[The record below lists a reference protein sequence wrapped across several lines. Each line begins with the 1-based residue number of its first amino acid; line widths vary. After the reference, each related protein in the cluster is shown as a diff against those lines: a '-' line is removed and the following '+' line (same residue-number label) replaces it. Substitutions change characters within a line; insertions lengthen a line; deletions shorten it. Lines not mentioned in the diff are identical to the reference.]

1 MKLNKKLTLLILVFA
16 LLATTSYA
24 KSFTDVL
31 GNSFILI
38 NDFFK
43 NENYKPYS
51 LIIDFFV
58 FSVVFMAIYMR
69 GVKFAFKEVTKTE
82 KALAVILGLTTA
94 FLMVIGGYSISKL
107 LPFLQ
112 YLLFFLLF
120 ALMWWLLKDMKSKWT
135 RFFLALLFTLLLILI
150 FLALF
155 SGISTNISCPESALP
170 WLPWLLAL
178 LLFILFLFLLKDIKN
193 AFGRIL
199 LALLLTITI
208 VLLILFLL
216 NTFSK
221 ELGCPEGPF
230 TTSLLGDVG
239 DSFKRMDF
247 GSFGGFGTGG
257 AGGSLLPTLP
267 QVKPPEKP
275 QRSTVGDI
283 FNVKPDLYSSPEEHK
298 KGIEKVGKEG
308 IIIDGKSYKYE
319 DNKLTADGQFVP
331 ESEYPQVLSARV
343 EQDKKQEQKKAVAK
357 SKEGILPGGFSGWW
371 LLLLPAL
378 AILLFRRRIGGV
390 LSGFRR
396 RGGRRRRTPFGEGG
410 FIGDPKKYVIDR
422 ITKTIQEL
430 EEVTARIIESQDEKD
445 KFVLLGENKERIRK
459 ALEEAS
465 LANLWT
471 EKGRKAINDEHP
483 ILGEL
488 LVLEERLRHHLRR
501 LITAEDVF
509 LTNLGRW
516 EQFIP
521 QNYDQV
527 LRNLASK
534 NAKPS
539 EFKQMGVIQLI
550 SVCDAFEKQDEASI
564 EELLRLMREEK
575 IGELVKGKYKVVG
588 ADWER
593 LKKYNTHENI
603 ILALAIKKSK
613 AQIYLLKTLQK
624 ALEEKD
630 KEQNVAKVMGENLQA
645 PESKSHLSDAKNESL
660 KRMIETLRQEA
671 REKGVD
677 EGEYISAQLAM
688 HPIKYVERKDDAKT
702 EKTGSRELAGV
713 R

>member
-1 MKLNKKLTLLILVFA
+1 MNNKLIILSILVFA
-16 LLATTSYA
+16 LLATISYA

-107 LPFLQ
+107 LPFVNW
-112 YLLFFLLF
+112 LLFFLLF
-120 ALMWWLLKDMKSKWT
+120 ALIWWLLKDMKSKWA
-135 RFFLALLFTLLLILI
+135 RFFLALLLTLLLLLL
-150 FLALF
+150 FFTLF
-155 SGISTNISCPESALP
+155 SATSYRISCPEKALP

-193 AFGRIL
+193 AFGRFL
-199 LALLLTITI
+199 LALLLTITL

-230 TTSLLGDVG
+230 STSLIGDVG

-247 GSFGGFGTGG
+247 GTFGGFGTGG

-267 QVKPPEKP
+267 QVKPPEKVVMEK
-275 QRSTVGDI
+275 TVVSEILGVDP
-283 FNVKPDLYSSPEEHK
+283 KDYSSPEEFK
-298 KGIEKVGKEG
+298 KGIAKKGEEGVPFGGSKYTYDPDQDILKKDGKEVS
-308 IIIDGKSYKYE
+308 KEERAK
-319 DNKLTADGQFVP
+319 
-331 ESEYPQVLSARV
+331 VLAAKV
-343 EQDKKQEQKKAVAK
+343 QEQEKKKAAEAK
-357 SKEGILPGGFSGWW
+357 SFPWGWIIGGAVALAGGF
-371 LLLLPAL
+371 
-378 AILLFRRRIGGV
+378 F
-390 LSGFRR
+390 
-396 RGGRRRRTPFGEGG
+396 GGRKGLFGKRIRGIFGGQGG
-410 FIGDPKKYVIDR
+410 FIGDAKEYVIGR
-422 ITKTIQEL
+422 ITKTIKEL
-430 EEVTARIIESQDEKD
+430 EEITAKIIEAQDEKD
-445 KFVLLGENKERIRK
+445 KFVLMGENKEKILE
-459 ALEEAS
+459 ALEKAS

-471 EKGRKAINDEHP
+471 EKGRKLINKDQP
-483 ILGEL
+483 DILNNL
-488 LVLEERLRHHLRR
+488 LVLEERLRHQLRR
-501 LITAEDVF
+501 LRTAEDVF
-509 LTNLGRW
+509 LRNLDSWQR
-516 EQFIP
+516 FIP
-521 QNYDQV
+521 QNYDKP
-527 LRNLASK
+527 LRDLASRS
-534 NAKPS
+534 AKPS

-564 EELLRLMREEK
+564 EELMALMKEER

-593 LKKYNTHENI
+593 LKKYNKHESV
-603 ILALAIKKSK
+603 ILALAIRKVQ
-613 AQIYLLKTLQK
+613 AQNYLLKRLQRS
-624 ALEEKD
+624 LEEKS
-630 KEQNVAKVMGENLQA
+630 KEQVNMGENLQSV
-645 PESKSHLSDAKNESL
+645 PEGSKKEEL
-660 KRMIETLRQEA
+660 KRLIETLRHEA
-671 REKGVD
+671 REKRVD
-677 EGEYISAQLAM
+677 ETEYISAQLAK
-688 HPIKYVERKDDAKT
+688 HSIKYSEGKDNTKAGNRDLK
-702 EKTGSRELAGV
+702 ELAGV